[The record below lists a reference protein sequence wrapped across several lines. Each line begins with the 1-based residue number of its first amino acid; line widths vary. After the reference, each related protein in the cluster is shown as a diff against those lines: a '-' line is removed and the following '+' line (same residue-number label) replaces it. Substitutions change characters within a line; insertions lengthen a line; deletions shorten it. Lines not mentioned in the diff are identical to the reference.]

1 MWGWTPEDRGGLG
14 RGGWVGELV
23 KKLSWQDLYQCVSTS
38 LGVTSISHKHT
49 FTRSPREK
57 VPVMGW
63 SLELVVKGGA

>member
-1 MWGWTPEDRGGLG
+1 MWGWRPEDRGGLG
-14 RGGWVGELV
+14 SGGWVGELL
-23 KKLSWQDLYQCVSTS
+23 KKLSWQDLYGVSPPH
-38 LGVTSISHKHT
+38 GVTSVSHKHT